1 MSGNEV
7 EKIFPSPSK
16 AVNRWLNVVLDLNGI
31 LCVCEEYRY
40 LRKIHSWNPKSNPHS
55 SFVPAK
61 IGPKAVY
68 VHPSCSRFFSALSDF
83 ADIIVWSSMREPTTR
98 QICEYL
104 FRGLAMPLHILG
116 QDSCDRINVMGRN
129 NRVTTMKVK
138 GTHKDIF
145 LKTLSK
151 RLFRRFSGK
160 FTKEN
165 TLVIDDSPVKHI
177 LNDSE
182 NVLFPVSWL
191 HDGAGQSD
199 TFLIDTLLPSLQE
212 LHRSHDLRLG
222 ARVRQGISRPMLSE
236 DPSRREEYV
245 EIKAAIENAEM
256 FSQKFSFL

>member
-7 EKIFPSPSK
+7 EKIFPSPSR
-16 AVNRWLNVVLDLNGI
+16 AVSRWLNVVLDLNGI
-31 LCVCEEYRY
+31 LCICEKYRY
-40 LRKIHSWNPKSNPHS
+40 LLKIHSWNPESNPHS
-55 SFVPAK
+55 SSVPAK

-68 VHPSCSRFFSALSDF
+68 VCPSCSRFLSALSDF
-83 ADIIVWSSMREPTTR
+83 ADIIVWSSMREPTTQ

-138 GTHKDIF
+138 GTHKGIF

-151 RLFRRFSGK
+151 RLFGRFGGK

-165 TLVIDDSPVKHI
+165 TLVIDDSAVKHI

-182 NVLFPVSWL
+182 NVLLPVSWL

-199 TFLIDTLLPSLQE
+199 TFLIDTLLPCLQE

-222 ARVRQGISRPMLSE
+222 ARICQGIS
-236 DPSRREEYV
+236 
-245 EIKAAIENAEM
+245 
-256 FSQKFSFL
+256 

>member
-7 EKIFPSPSK
+7 EKIFPSPSR
-16 AVNRWLNVVLDLNGI
+16 AVSRWLNVVLDLNGI
-31 LCVCEEYRY
+31 LCACKEYRY
-40 LRKIHSWNPKSNPHS
+40 LPKIHSWNPESNPHS
-55 SFVPAK
+55 SSVPAK
-61 IGPKAVY
+61 IGPKVVY
-68 VHPSCSRFFSALSDF
+68 VHPSCSRFLSALSHF

-116 QDSCDRINVMGRN
+116 QDSCDQINVMGRN

-151 RLFRRFSGK
+151 RLFGRFGGK

-165 TLVIDDSPVKHI
+165 TLVIDDCPVKHI
-177 LNDSE
+177 LNDSK
-182 NVLFPVSWL
+182 NVLLPISWL
-191 HDGAGQSD
+191 HDRADQSD
-199 TFLIDTLLPSLQE
+199 TFLIDTLLPCLQE